1 MAISN
6 PRARLRAIL
15 KGKSAELASSVWD
28 PMSARIGADLGFKVG
43 LMGGSLASFAV
54 LGAPDIILTT
64 LTELADQVRRA
75 CRADGVAVIVDS
87 DHGFGNALNVMR
99 TIEELENAGAAAIM
113 VEDTLLPKPFGS
125 TKTKLIPTAEAV
137 GKMKAAVAARKDPK
151 LVLFARTNI
160 GVASPKEVIERLNAY
175 DACGVDGLFI
185 AGLKTRAQ
193 LDQVAAG
200 VKKPIMLGG
209 VGDDMLDTA
218 YLARKKVR
226 VYARGHLSFPA
237 SVQAVHNTL
246 KQQRDGVLRK
256 DITGIA
262 EGSYVN
268 KMLQDDKYKAWM
280 KEYLS

>member
-15 KGKSAELASSVWD
+15 KGKRAELASSVWD

-43 LMGGSLASFAV
+43 LMGGSLASFTV
-54 LGAPDIILTT
+54 LGAPDIILMT
-64 LTELADQVRRA
+64 LTELAEQVRRA

-99 TIEELENAGAAAIM
+99 TVEELENAGAAAVM
-113 VEDTLLPKPFGS
+113 VEDTLLPKPFAAK
-125 TKTKLIPTAEAV
+125 KTKLIPIAEAV
-137 GKMKAAVAARKDPK
+137 GKMKAAVAARKDPN

-175 DACGVDGLFI
+175 DACGVDGLFV

-193 LDQVAAG
+193 LEQVAAG

-209 VGDDMLDTA
+209 VGDDMLDIA
-218 YLARKKVR
+218 YLTRNKVR

-237 SVQAVHNTL
+237 TVQAIHNTL

-262 EGSYVN
+262 DGDYVN
-268 KMLQDDKYKAWM
+268 KMLHDDQYKASM